1 MRNQQTFFENIFF
14 SISDWSRC
22 RVSESEIKSFRFS
35 LFLVFLDIDIES
47 LKIEINCNEKLC
59 TYIYHK
65 KNAIHRIVSI
75 LKTNR
80 LISNAKEWKK
90 IVQGLVF
97 SLSPDETDKTKH
109 ISSSFV
115 RNSHGQ
121 WVNSYSHSPI
131 QISKFFSPWA
141 DENINEKNIFKLSCL
156 KRPIQALTHHCEFKW
171 PQNIRT
177 CSDLIGLLAKIVT
190 NLQIIIHYSHR
201 HISKQTNLSVCRS
214 YTIAP
219 ISIETRGI

>member
-1 MRNQQTFFENIFF
+1 MSALHLTCDNYGMLAKDGDQALKKKWETSRHFSKTFFF

-47 LKIEINCNEKLC
+47 LKIEINCNGKLC

-97 SLSPDETDKTKH
+97 SLSLDETDKTKH

-121 WVNSYSHSPI
+121 WVSYSLIRPFKFRNFSVHERMKISSNYPVLNDRFKRLPI
-131 QISKFFSPWA
+131 IANSSDRKISAHALTWSVYLQ
-141 DENINEKNIFKLSCL
+141 KLS
-156 KRPIQALTHHCEFKW
+156 
-171 PQNIRT
+171 
-177 CSDLIGLLAKIVT
+177 LI
-190 NLQIIIHYSHR
+190 
-201 HISKQTNLSVCRS
+201 CRL
-214 YTIAP
+214 
-219 ISIETRGI
+219 